1 MDCGCENFV
10 KNQPAGVLRREVNQ
24 LAENEGP
31 KWPMRATTLEAVGRA
46 GVRWGLRR
54 KTHNPR
60 MPFGHFFQA
69 PAQGRFEL
77 VTGAG
82 QDSPKARW
90 SVVV

>member
-24 LAENEGP
+24 LAEERRPEVADAGERLLKRSGAP
-31 KWPMRATTLEAVGRA
+31 VFVGASEERLIT
-46 GVRWGLRR
+46 RDR
-54 KTHNPR
+54 
-60 MPFGHFFQA
+60 PFGHFFQA

-82 QDSPKARW
+82 QDSSKA
-90 SVVV
+90 